1 MDKDYTIRDATALRE
16 LYGTPHDASIAKQ
29 VDYLHPLYQEFIRA
43 SPFLILATAGQ
54 DGLDTSPRGDAPGF
68 VAIEDERTLLL
79 PDRRGNNRVDCL
91 INITHDPRVSLIFLI
106 PGINETLRVT
116 GSAEISTR
124 PDLLA
129 RFTANGKPPRTV
141 VIVHV
146 REVFFQC
153 AKALMRSELWDP
165 SRYLSRASL
174 PSNGTILSTLTQ
186 ERIDAVEF
194 DRLAPAGLRDTLY

>member
-1 MDKDYTIRDATALRE
+1 MDKDYIIRDAKTLRD
-16 LYGTPHDASIAKQ
+16 LYGSPRDAAIAKQ
-29 VDYLHPLYQEFIRA
+29 VDYLHPRYQEFIRA
-43 SPFLILATAGQ
+43 SPFVILATGGQ
-54 DGLDTSPRGDAPGF
+54 DGFDASPRGGAQGF

-79 PDRRGNNRVDCL
+79 PDRRGNNRTDGL
-91 INITHDPRVSLIFLI
+91 LNIISDPRVALLFLI
-106 PGINETLRVT
+106 PGVNETIRVNGT
-116 GSAEISTR
+116 AEISVR

-129 RFTANGKPPRTV
+129 RFSADGKLPKTV
-141 VIVHV
+141 LIVNV

-165 SRYLSRASL
+165 SRHLSRSSL

-194 DRLAPAGLRDTLY
+194 YRVAPARPQETMY